1 MRHLADGTTQLCSG
15 SRQCRFGILTHM
27 KLLLSFL
34 LLPQCLAAVPSDGLL
49 HTAREVNDFLEH
61 GQGKTNFI
69 LSVQAIDDPQEKC
82 FFVQDKTGRL
92 AIGNAK
98 VTEGVRKGDLLGIRG
113 RVSVNPNGETWCEPE
128 AISRLGNS
136 PAPAPVDIRLS
147 ELAKPENA
155 YLPVRVTGTVFS
167 ITPDEFDEAYVIV
180 MLCDG
185 DAMLPVILTRK
196 SYDKSGL
203 LPDATV
209 RLAGHYW
216 RSLSGIR
223 KYTGP
228 CVIHDP
234 RTSPEILSPP
244 PDNPFAAPPLE
255 RRFYRTPDEIAR
267 LGPRTASGR
276 VVAVWGNGH
285 LMVRESNGRIVN
297 VTMMDGLE
305 APRLDETGVFVG
317 YPYSDLMR
325 INLTRARFRTK
336 ALPNAPAEHP
346 VDVTVQKLIADKWRT
361 EESGFAMTYHGKLLR
376 LHGTVRSLPSEQS
389 PVQRLYLDSGAHKVP
404 VDISS
409 CPEVTKRVPIG
420 SEVEVTGRCLLE
432 TESWRT
438 DNIFPHIRGFA
449 VITRSADDIRVT
461 KYPPWWTPARL
472 MTAGGLF
479 LAALLGAFAWIFA
492 QARRARD
499 EERRTREI
507 AELRMQDRT
516 RLAVELHDTISQNLT
531 GATMQ
536 MGTTAQLVETDR
548 AKALRHIDI
557 ATRTLDSC
565 REELRNC
572 IWDLRN
578 NALDVPDFNEAIRM
592 TLQRLTGGVNL
603 QIRFN
608 IPREKLS
615 DNTVHALMR
624 IVREL
629 ATNAVRHGAAKTVR
643 IAGALEDGILRFS
656 VTDDG
661 RGFDPENRPGLAE
674 GHFGLQ
680 GIEERVDE
688 LGGGMEITSNPG
700 KGTKV
705 AIWIRSEC

>member
-1 MRHLADGTTQLCSG
+1 
-15 SRQCRFGILTHM
+15 M
-27 KLLLSFL
+27 KWFLSSL
-34 LLPQCLAAVPSDGLL
+34 LLPYCLAAVPSDGLL

-61 GQGKTNFI
+61 GQGKTNFT
-69 LSVQAIDDPQEKC
+69 LSVQAIDDPQGKC
-82 FFVQDKTGRL
+82 FFVQDKTGQL
-92 AIGNAK
+92 SIGNAK
-98 VTEGVRKGDLLGIRG
+98 VTEGVRKGDLLDMQGYA
-113 RVSVNPNGETWCEPE
+113 SVNPNGETWCEPVE
-128 AISRLGNS
+128 ITRRGNA

-147 ELAKPENA
+147 DLDKPENA

-167 ITPDEFDEAYVIV
+167 ITPDEFDDSFVIV

-185 DAMLPVILTRK
+185 DAMLPVILTK
-196 SYDKSGL
+196 ESYDKSGL

-209 RLAGHYW
+209 RLSGHYW

-228 CVIHDP
+228 CVIHDALIA
-234 RTSPEILSPP
+234 PEILSPP

-267 LGPRTASGR
+267 LGPRTVSGH
-276 VVAVWGNGH
+276 VVAVWGSGH
-285 LMVRESNGRIVN
+285 LMVRESDGRIVN
-297 VTMMDGLE
+297 VTMMDGSDS
-305 APRLDETGVFVG
+305 PRPDETGVFVG

-325 INLTRARFRTK
+325 INLMQARFQPK
-336 ALPNAPAEHP
+336 GLPDSPRDVP
-346 VDVTVQKLIADKWRT
+346 ISVTVEKLIADKWLTT
-361 EESGFAMTYHGKLLR
+361 ENGIAVTYHGRLLR
-376 LHGTVRSLPSEQS
+376 LNGTIRSLPTAEN
-389 PVQRLYLDSGAHKVP
+389 PEQRLYLACGAYMVP
-404 VDISS
+404 VDIGC
-409 CPEVTKRVPIG
+409 CPEVARQVPIG

-438 DNIFPHIRGFA
+438 DNVFPHVRGFA
-449 VITRSADDIRVT
+449 IITCAANDIRVT

-472 MTAGGLF
+472 MTAGGLL

-492 QARRARD
+492 RTQRARD

-536 MGTTAQLVETDR
+536 MGTAAQLVETDR
-548 AKALRHIDI
+548 AQAVRHIDI

-592 TLQRLTGGVNL
+592 ALQRLTGGVNL

-629 ATNAVRHGAAKTVR
+629 ATNAVRHGAAKTIR

-688 LGGGMEITSNPG
+688 LGGGMEITSKPG
-700 KGTKV
+700 GGARV
-705 AIWIRSEC
+705 SIWIRSEC